1 MICEI
6 QSLFLQCRENHLCMD
21 VYHKQWWK
29 KCLSNLLHLERF
41 DGMIKVISDIMA
53 HWYRL

>member
-6 QSLFLQCRENHLCMD
+6 QSQCRENHLCMD

-41 DGMIKVISDIMA
+41 DGMIKVISDIME